1 MNNTTRFVIG
11 TLGRVMIALIF
22 FMSAVGNKIPNFSAV
37 VGYMEAKHVP
47 FPAIALAGAIG
58 FLIVGSALVV
68 SRYEEAFGAGM
79 LIVFLALASYYFH
92 DFWNIDAKV
101 DPQKFQS
108 EMIQFL
114 KNTAIAGGLLVLISQ
129 SGIKPNS
136 PPTTT

>member
-1 MNNTTRFVIG
+1 MNNTTRFVVG
-11 TLGRVMIALIF
+11 TIGRVMIALIF
-22 FMSAVGNKIPNFSAV
+22 FMSAVGNKIPQFSSV

-58 FLIVGSALVV
+58 FLIVGSALIV
-68 SRYEEAFGAGM
+68 SRYQEAVGAGM
-79 LIVFLALASYYFH
+79 LIAFLALASYYFH

-114 KNTAIAGGLLVLISQ
+114 KNTAIAGGLLVLIAQ
-129 SGIKPNS
+129 SGMKPTE
-136 PPTTT
+136 PPATT